1 MITIYRDISSSQ
13 IEVEK
18 ISKKNAIFK
27 TAIMALDEVQISVVV
42 DEVLSIT
49 EGDYIIHDGVQYTLN
64 RDPEYAVNSYVQFT
78 YDLIFEHPQY
88 RLIDKLLSSSVTGS
102 PSFTMTGK
110 LSDFVHM
117 LVTCVNKSTN
127 PEGVDNGWTVGN
139 VISSEY
145 KTLTIEDL
153 NCRDALRLF
162 AKEFDCEYYFSGSG
176 KVINFPERVEK
187 VTSHVFEYG
196 RGFGLYKI
204 TQRNVDKQDT
214 VTRVYVK
221 GGNKNVPPAYADE
234 EGYLK
239 LPEGY
244 LEDFSESS
252 KVVERQVEFEEVFP
266 RFIGSVATVAGENN
280 RVITCPAI
288 DFDIQ
293 AVAVGSNAR
302 INFLTGDLMGKSFE
316 FEWDN
321 TLKQVTL
328 IDIEDEL
335 ALPGADGIRPSI
347 PSASKKANVGDEF
360 NFTGLNMPQSYVT
373 NAIDRLRDKGT
384 TWLNYYSK
392 KRVKFDIDIDYRWMR
407 DKDPL
412 AVGDLVVISI
422 PQNGVV
428 KAIRITQLEVRL
440 NSGQMVATVSNYLDE
455 SWEKYRSEKADELIR
470 EIIERYER
478 QKDTFGK
485 NTTFFAKPR
494 KYKKGDTWF
503 LLDDTVVGGILYKKG
518 TLLQAVYETGT
529 EDDWRQII
537 YDDPTDT
544 TDGINLIR
552 NYDLRYGFTHWGG
565 SGLFGE
571 FTQAELEALPQEFY
585 IREYNALGDEYGYE
599 YALTTDDDELLILD
613 E

>member
-1 MITIYRDISSSQ
+1 MITIYRDISGSR

-18 ISKKNAIFK
+18 ISKKNAFHK
-27 TAIMALDEVQISVVV
+27 SSIMGIDEVQISVVV
-42 DEVLSIT
+42 DEILDIS
-49 EGDYIIHDGVQYTLN
+49 EGDYIMHNGVKYTLN
-64 RDPEYAVNSYVQFT
+64 RDAEYTVNSYVQFT

-110 LSDFVHM
+110 LSDFVHL
-117 LVTCVNKSTN
+117 LVSCVNRSTN
-127 PEGVDNGWTVGN
+127 PKGVDDGWSMGE
-139 VISSEY
+139 VIISEY

-153 NCRDALRLF
+153 NCREALRLF
-162 AKEFDCEYYFSGSG
+162 AKEFDCEYYFSGDG

-204 TQRNVDKQDT
+204 TQRNVDKEDT
-214 VTRVYVK
+214 VTRVYVR

-266 RFIGSVATVAGENN
+266 RFIGSVATVSGDYN
-280 RVITCPAI
+280 RVLTCPAI

-293 AVAVGSNAR
+293 AVAVGTNAR

-321 TLKQVTL
+321 DLKQVTL
-328 IDIEDEL
+328 IDLEDEL
-335 ALPGADGIRPSI
+335 ALPGADGIRPTI
-347 PSASKKANVGDEF
+347 PSASKKAKVGDEF

-373 NAIDRLRDKGT
+373 AAIDRLRAKGI

-412 AVGDLVVISI
+412 ATGDLVVISI
-422 PQNGVV
+422 PQYGIL

-440 NSGQMVATVSNYLDE
+440 NSGQLVATVSNYLDE

-503 LLDDTVVGGILYKKG
+503 LLEDTVVGGILYKKG

-552 NYDLRYGFTHWGG
+552 NYDLRYGFTNWGG
-565 SGLFGE
+565 EGQFGE
-571 FTQAELEALPQEFY
+571 FTQVELDALPEEFY
-585 IREYNALGDEYGYE
+585 VREYNVLGDEYGYE
-599 YALTTDDDELLILD
+599 YALTTDDDELIILD